1 MFDKRNLLIGSLI
14 LVAVASRLLPH
25 PPNFTAL
32 GAVALFG
39 GASLTGRRWAYGLP
53 LLAMLLSDL
62 VIGFHG
68 WVPVI
73 YGAMMV
79 YVWLGRRA
87 GSASTSTRI
96 VGASLLGSV
105 AFFVITNLACWWS
118 MYDHSAV
125 GLTACFAAAIPFF
138 GFTLAGDLVFSGMLF
153 GAMAMAE
160 TLSPKRF
167 APRFSMS
174 C

>member
-1 MFDKRNLLIGSLI
+1 MFDKRTLLIGSLV

-68 WVPVI
+68 WAPVV

-87 GSASTSTRI
+87 GSSSTRVI
-96 VGASLLGSV
+96 GASLLGSV

-138 GFTLAGDLVFSGMLF
+138 GFTLAGDLVFSGVLF

-160 TLSPKRF
+160 KLSPSRF
-167 APRFSMS
+167 APSLS
-174 C
+174 LGC